1 MTDGIDRVQELKRRL
16 ALLDRSGSTETVLDA
31 AFGIYNEAAGYIKAL
46 EEIQA
51 GVKTLVEEIFTELL
65 ISDYTAPSGKA
76 SVRASYSRVSYD
88 TKGLDGLA
96 QENPMIGAVLAPYRK
111 VTEVTGSLQ
120 IK

>member
-1 MTDGIDRVQELKRRL
+1 MTEGIDRVQTLQRRL
-16 ALLDRSGSTETVLDA
+16 ALLDRGGSTEVVIDA
-31 AFGIYNEAAGYIKAL
+31 ALGIYNEAAGYIKAL

-65 ISDYTAPSGKA
+65 ISDYAAPSGKA
-76 SVRASYSRVSYD
+76 AVRAGYSRVSYD

-96 QENPMIGAVLAPYRK
+96 QENPMIGVVLAPYRK
-111 VTEVTGSLQ
+111 VTEVAGSLQ